1 MRFPKCKWKMAVLCL
16 FHFAYNKCCSYFH
29 SSVPYLLHN
38 TLDFEFFVRIVFFV
52 VCVKVFPAFS
62 WWFRLRRPKLIITP
76 PPFVRSSKSLFHAV
90 HFLYACWL
98 TLAVHSNLGLGTIN
112 RKKMKK
118 APILVIGW
126 FLISNFCIG
135 IYMRSSSF
143 FRHSFVPHRFSIEMN
158 NGNDEKWSIFK
169 WIVWIAAI
177 LYLQWKA
184 INQLSSFE
192 NRLPKKP
199 HKIRKQRICLY

>member
-1 MRFPKCKWKMAVLCL
+1 MAVLCL
-16 FHFAYNKCCSYFH
+16 FHSAYNKCCSYFH

-169 WIVWIAAI
+169 WIV
-177 LYLQWKA
+177 
-184 INQLSSFE
+184 
-192 NRLPKKP
+192 
-199 HKIRKQRICLY
+199 